1 MNKAITAGIAAGAA
15 LLVLAGCSSS
25 GNGGG
30 PSGASTI
37 GAVDGTGKTIT
48 VWAMNGDLSD
58 ATLKAINDEFTK
70 ETGAKVDVEMQAW
83 DGIVSKITT
92 ALATSTPPDV
102 VDLGNTQVPSYAASG
117 GLLDL
122 TPYQADLAQGQT
134 WIGGLADPAKVDGKL
149 YAVPSFAG
157 DRAVIYNKTKWAAA
171 GITQAPTTYEELTAD
186 LDKLKAAN
194 TAADYSAFY
203 LPGKYWY
210 DAVQWVWDAGGEI
223 ATQGSDG
230 KWTAGFADAKAQK
243 GLSDFQKFQNAYSTP
258 ASQTLNTTTPDPDQ
272 DQVFADGKTDAIVG
286 NSWEIGVI
294 EKDNPQI
301 TDADLGS
308 FPFPGTS
315 GKAQPVMLGGS
326 DWGIAAKS
334 QNQQL
339 ALVWAKIAA
348 SPDIQ
353 KNYVYGKD
361 GWIPNS
367 TEGIAAAQSSVK
379 PLQSGFFTAALNSK
393 STPASADWATIEGDN
408 SITDFFAAI
417 ASGSK
422 STADAASSFDSHI
435 ESTLNAKG

>member
-1 MNKAITAGIAAGAA
+1 MKKAITAGVAAGAA
-15 LLVLAGCSSS
+15 LLVLAGCSST
-25 GNGGG
+25 GNAGT
-30 PSGASTI
+30 PTSASTI
-37 GAVDGTGKTIT
+37 GGVDGTGKTLT
-48 VWAMNGDLSD
+48 VWTMSGDLSD

-70 ETGAKVDVEMQAW
+70 ETGAQVDLETQQW
-83 DGIVSKITT
+83 DGIVSKVTT

-102 VDLGNTQVPSYAASG
+102 VDLGNTQVPSFAASG

-122 TPYQADLAQGQT
+122 TQYQSELAQGQT
-134 WIGGLADPAKVDGKL
+134 WIGGLADPATVDGKL

-157 DRAVIYNKTKWAAA
+157 DRAVIYNKTAWAAA
-171 GITQAPTTYEELTAD
+171 GITAAPTTYQELTAD

-194 TAADYSAFY
+194 TASDYSAFY

-210 DAVQWVWDAGGEI
+210 DAVQWVWDAGGDI

-243 GLSDFQKFQNAYSTP
+243 GLNDFKTFQNAYSIP
-258 ASQTLNTTTPDPDQ
+258 SSQTLNSTAPDPDQ
-272 DQVFADGKTDAIVG
+272 DQVFSDGKTDAILA

-294 EKDNPQI
+294 EKNNPAI

-315 GKAQPVMLGGS
+315 GQAQPVMLGGS

-353 KNYVYGKD
+353 SKYVYGTD

-367 TEGIAAAQSSVK
+367 KEGIAAAQSTLK
-379 PLQSGFFTAALNSK
+379 PLQSGFFTAALSSK

-408 SITDFFAAI
+408 SITDFFAAV

-422 STADAASSFDSHI
+422 STSDAAADFDSHI
-435 ESTLNAKG
+435 ESTLNQ